1 MILSLQNIS
10 EAKEIPILFQ
20 LEIRKNIYKINI
32 FLFFKLILL
41 SLYVTELFKPELNY
55 FILVLFFSLH
65 PVHHIHINQQV
76 IIIEASLWVCPKTH
90 LLKHLA
96 ILLQSTGFFSK
107 SNPVL
112 KYLSLY
118 DLIPFLSPR
127 ALYFCWDNF
136 VLRII

>member
-1 MILSLQNIS
+1 MFQPITGRLDNMVFEDPFQPKPIYDPIIS

-65 PVHHIHINQQV
+65 PVHHVHINQQV
-76 IIIEASLWVCPKTH
+76 IITEASL
-90 LLKHLA
+90 
-96 ILLQSTGFFSK
+96 
-107 SNPVL
+107 
-112 KYLSLY
+112 
-118 DLIPFLSPR
+118 
-127 ALYFCWDNF
+127 
-136 VLRII
+136 